1 MSDFFD
7 DALGFDP
14 NGHGIHDTFI
24 GDIMDNPIVNTVM
37 KFTPLAP
44 VAYGWNAAS
53 AMGGGNIAGAALNA
67 MGAYGSLPGGSPAG
81 EAWSNATTG
90 SKIGRAHV

>member
-24 GDIMDNPIVNTVM
+24 GEIMDNPVDR
-37 KFTPLAP
+37 K
-44 VAYGWNAAS
+44 
-53 AMGGGNIAGAALNA
+53 
-67 MGAYGSLPGGSPAG
+67 
-81 EAWSNATTG
+81 
-90 SKIGRAHV
+90 RHV